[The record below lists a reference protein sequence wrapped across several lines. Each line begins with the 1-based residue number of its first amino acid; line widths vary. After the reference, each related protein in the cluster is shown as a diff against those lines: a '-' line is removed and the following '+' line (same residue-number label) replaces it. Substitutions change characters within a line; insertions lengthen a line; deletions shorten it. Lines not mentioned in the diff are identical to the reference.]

1 MDLAIVALIVLLVF
15 ATVVAM
21 VLVYRITKLRSV
33 GTPCLLRR
41 IPATADAGWRH
52 GVCSTTRTACRST
65 GSAPLRLGTT
75 STLLRQTTGICAR
88 RRPIGSEADILDG
101 LVVLELEPGAD
112 GNGGAYELAMSQGA
126 ATAFQSCGSRP
137 GSRRVRNDAEPE
149 ERRQKNGA
157 APRTRSGPYPVP
169 ARYPFHIAVTVWR
182 MGGDPGQEQ

>member
-1 MDLAIVALIVLLVF
+1 VAFCTASMAGQCRWQPSIIGTITGRTPGGAVPVDLAIVALIVLLVF

-41 IPATADAGWRH
+41 IPAAADAGWRH
-52 GVCSTTRTACRST
+52 GVVQYDENSVSFYRLS
-65 GSAPLRLGTT
+65 SLRLGTT
-75 STLLRQTTGICAR
+75 STLLRQTTEICAR

-126 ATAFQSCGSRP
+126 ATAFQSWIEARQSAR
-137 GSRRVRNDAEPE
+137 SQRRRA
-149 ERRQKNGA
+149 
-157 APRTRSGPYPVP
+157 
-169 ARYPFHIAVTVWR
+169 
-182 MGGDPGQEQ
+182 